1 MLNNILADFYERDI
15 NKMIEEINAF
25 KKDENIWRTSGTI
38 KNSCGNLVLHII
50 GGTNYLIGKQL
61 GKTDFIRNR
70 DNEFIEKNLP
80 RDFLISELEKLKILV
95 RKIFAN
101 LTEKEMESDFPI
113 TFDNASN
120 PTNYVLIQ
128 LLAHLNYHLGQI
140 NYLRRALE

>member
-70 DNEFIEKNLP
+70 DNEFIEKM
-80 RDFLISELEKLKILV
+80 
-95 RKIFAN
+95 
-101 LTEKEMESDFPI
+101 T
-113 TFDNASN
+113 
-120 PTNYVLIQ
+120 
-128 LLAHLNYHLGQI
+128 
-140 NYLRRALE
+140 